1 MIKIGILTIGQS
13 PRDDV
18 TPTMKRIFG
27 EEIKV
32 IERGGLDRFTEDQL
46 HIIAPKSS
54 EPTYISRLR
63 NGKSIKISK
72 KKLLPLLQQEL
83 HQLEKEV
90 DVTIMLCTGDF
101 PTLKTKKPI
110 IFPDKVLTHMI
121 KAIHSNG
128 KLGLIIPLSEQKKSL
143 NEKWNNLKEKIEV
156 GVASPYADDDIEQ
169 EAKKLTENGVN
180 MIVLDCMG
188 YNEQH
193 KKRAQSTSNIPV
205 ILPRTLVA
213 HIAKE
218 YV

>member
-1 MIKIGILTIGQS
+1 MKKMIKIGILTIGQS

-110 IFPDKVLTHMI
+110 IFPRSEERRV
-121 KAIHSNG
+121 G
-128 KLGLIIPLSEQKKSL
+128 KDCRSQRW
-143 NEKWNNLKEKIEV
+143 KW
-156 GVASPYADDDIEQ
+156 
-169 EAKKLTENGVN
+169 
-180 MIVLDCMG
+180 
-188 YNEQH
+188 H
-193 KKRAQSTSNIPV
+193 
-205 ILPRTLVA
+205 
-213 HIAKE
+213 
-218 YV
+218 